1 MNKKIAIVAVN
12 GKAGKKIAEEAV
24 NRGFD
29 VTGFGR
35 HTNDTAAQ
43 HYVKKDLFDLTKEDL
58 AGFDAVVDAFG
69 AFTPETLPLHTTSLM
84 HLADLVAGTNT
95 RLLVV
100 GGAGSLYVDKDHT
113 THLSET
119 PDFPDDFKPLATA
132 MGEALDKLRERNDVN
147 WTYLSPAADFQADG
161 AKTGKYILGGEE
173 LTLNPA
179 GESVISYADYAVAM
193 VDEIEKGTHNK
204 ERISVV
210 KA

>member
-1 MNKKIAIVAVN
+1 MNEKNVIYLENHGFWYMLLILFSNSTRACLTGNAAVIASQATISP
-12 GKAGKKIAEEAV
+12 
-24 NRGFD
+24 
-29 VTGFGR
+29 
-35 HTNDTAAQ
+35 Q
-43 HYVKKDLFDLTKEDL
+43 
-58 AGFDAVVDAFG
+58 
-69 AFTPETLPLHTTSLM
+69 
-84 HLADLVAGTNT
+84 DLVAGHNDHDWV
-95 RLLVV
+95 LVV
-100 GGAGSLYVDKDHT
+100 SPNRFRIADGLGNLYVDKDHT

-119 PDFPDDFKPLATA
+119 PDFPNDFKPLAAA
-132 MGEALDKLRERNDVN
+132 MGEALDKLREHNDVN

-193 VDEIEKGTHNK
+193 VDEVEKGTHNK